1 MNELQMNNCP
11 YFKGCSR
18 NFCPL
23 DPDLHLR
30 SGSNADRCRWM
41 IEAKV
46 SKVAG
51 RVFTS
56 GGRVMPDALLNLVPQ
71 SNLER
76 LNEISYKRWK
86 RLKSDS

>member
-1 MNELQMNNCP
+1 MNKYLPENCRL
-11 YFKGCSR
+11 FQGCSR
-18 NFCPL
+18 NFCPI
-23 DPDLHLR
+23 DEELHLR

-41 IEAKV
+41 VEAKT

-71 SNLER
+71 GNLER
-76 LNEISYKRWK
+76 LNGLSQKRWK
-86 RLKSDS
+86 KLNT